1 MTNTVPHVRDTLEDD
16 LAVLLELE
24 EQLPEVG
31 SQIRDIRKVYDH
43 GREKVSS
50 FVSLRHTALADTW
63 HD

>member
-1 MTNTVPHVRDTLEDD
+1 MPHVRDTLEDD

-43 GREKVSS
+43 GREKVS
-50 FVSLRHTALADTW
+50 
-63 HD
+63 